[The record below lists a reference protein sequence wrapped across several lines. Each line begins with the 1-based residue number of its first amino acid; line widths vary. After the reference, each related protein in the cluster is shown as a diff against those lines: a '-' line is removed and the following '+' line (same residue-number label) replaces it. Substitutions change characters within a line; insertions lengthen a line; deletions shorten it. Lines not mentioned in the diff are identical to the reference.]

1 MQTLQPVRGARSTEP
16 LTGGHSWAQ
25 ASRWRRETGRSQWLA
40 VARSSRRPRSSGREA
55 QQLQVIHR
63 THRGWAS
70 INNVWPCGPGS
81 CRSAP
86 PASESGAGLPRSLI
100 AAHPGEARERG
111 ESTRWVEGLRSSFL
125 SAIFYAIVP
134 RLLGCE
140 LWCVWHKGIRYR
152 RPPPHTT
159 SGLGG
164 VQDLGGLVRHCK
176 ELLKGPF
183 FTSSAALSLDPT
195 SLSSHLC
202 SGNRLVLCSCLP
214 LRRRCSLLRCGSFF
228 GLQVSRPPLTHPSRI
243 FRAALAGG
251 RCVRPDGCMLAG
263 DAHFRCRLCARNY
276 EALRCMHLLASCA
289 EPSDVVTCT
298 DARSGG
304 HCFSFTACALLSSCR
319 RRRASAAHPSR
330 SCGPLASCYA
340 CACDLSV
347 RQTY

>member
-1 MQTLQPVRGARSTEP
+1 MA
-16 LTGGHSWAQ
+16 
-25 ASRWRRETGRSQWLA
+25 
-40 VARSSRRPRSSGREA
+40 
-55 QQLQVIHR
+55 
-63 THRGWAS
+63 
-70 INNVWPCGPGS
+70 VWPCGPGS

-86 PASESGAGLPRSLI
+86 PASESGAELRGSLV

-111 ESTRWVEGLRSSFL
+111 ELTRWVEGLRSSFL
-125 SAIFYAIVP
+125 LAISYAIVP

-140 LWCVWHKGIRYR
+140 LWCIWHKGIRYR
-152 RPPPHTT
+152 LPAATHDQRIGRSARFGRIGPA
-159 SGLGG
+159 L
-164 VQDLGGLVRHCK
+164 R

-202 SGNRLVLCSCLP
+202 PGNRLVLCSCLP

-228 GLQVSRPPLTHPSRI
+228 GLQVSCPRLTHPSHI

-251 RCVRPDGCMLAG
+251 RCVRPGGCMLAG
-263 DAHFRCRLCARNY
+263 DAHFRCRLCARNC

-304 HCFSFTACALLSSCR
+304 RYFSFTACVLL
-319 RRRASAAHPSR
+319 
-330 SCGPLASCYA
+330 
-340 CACDLSV
+340 
-347 RQTY
+347 